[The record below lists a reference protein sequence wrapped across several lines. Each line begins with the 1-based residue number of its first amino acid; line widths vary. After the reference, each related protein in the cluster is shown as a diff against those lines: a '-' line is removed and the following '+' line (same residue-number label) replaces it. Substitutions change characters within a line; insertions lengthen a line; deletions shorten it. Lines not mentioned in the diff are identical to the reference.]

1 MSWLIDGWI
10 DGGMDGWMVG
20 LTVSY
25 SPSLIHWPAES
36 QNTERPSCK
45 CTMQPKVPSMW
56 TQRTSDSGLD
66 ICVNFLFHGQFGFSL
81 PITPGLCLIWNCFA
95 VISSVSNWKKKKS
108 LSNIFDNVWGIFH
121 KCCNCD
127 SLGGAFLTLAPS
139 AGWSA
144 DEGCS
149 SSSTTVTI
157 SSWISES
164 HNFGAGCLC
173 SPKQQ
178 IQDQCVGLAERGGN
192 ALRLLRYMCL
202 HVHLSFLE

>member
-1 MSWLIDGWI
+1 MYNETQSSQHVNSAHMWQWQWPGHMCKLPFPRSVWI
-10 DGGMDGWMVG
+10 
-20 LTVSY
+20 LTAHHTGPLFNMKLLCSY
-25 SPSLIHWPAES
+25 
-36 QNTERPSCK
+36 Q
-45 CTMQPKVPSMW
+45 Q
-56 TQRTSDSGLD
+56 
-66 ICVNFLFHGQFGFSL
+66 
-81 PITPGLCLIWNCFA
+81 CLKL
-95 VISSVSNWKKKKS
+95 KKKKS

-202 HVHLSFLE
+202 HVHLSFWSSLHAAYFTWVDF

>member
-1 MSWLIDGWI
+1 MCKLPFPRSVWI
-10 DGGMDGWMVG
+10 
-20 LTVSY
+20 LTAHHTGPLFNMKLLCSY
-25 SPSLIHWPAES
+25 
-36 QNTERPSCK
+36 Q
-45 CTMQPKVPSMW
+45 Q
-56 TQRTSDSGLD
+56 
-66 ICVNFLFHGQFGFSL
+66 
-81 PITPGLCLIWNCFA
+81 CLKL
-95 VISSVSNWKKKKS
+95 KKKKS

-149 SSSTTVTI
+149 SSSSSSTVTI

-202 HVHLSFLE
+202 HVHLSFWSSLHAAYFTWVDF